1 MEAQQD
7 RLHAISAILAT
18 TMTKPIK
25 PEAVWVTA
33 DNKGYKV
40 AFDSNCGTETA
51 VFSLSYE
58 QMKELVR
65 SALLLDYN
73 LGNERSPDDSSN

>member
-7 RLHAISAILAT
+7 CLHAISAILAT

-33 DNKGYKV
+33 DNKDYKV

-51 VFSLSYE
+51 VFSLSHE
-58 QMKELVR
+58 QMRELVR
-65 SALLLDYN
+65 SALMLDYN
-73 LGNERSPDDSSN
+73 LHE